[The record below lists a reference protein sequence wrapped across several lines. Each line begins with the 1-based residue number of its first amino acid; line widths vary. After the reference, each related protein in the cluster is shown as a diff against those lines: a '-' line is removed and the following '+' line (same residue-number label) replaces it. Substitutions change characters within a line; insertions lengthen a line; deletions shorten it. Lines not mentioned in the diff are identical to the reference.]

1 MREVSREWLE
11 FLREQYPKG
20 SRVRLTKMGN
30 DPHPIPPGSMGTLK
44 YIDDVGQFHVKWDNG
59 RGLALIIGED
69 QFQILPPEPQTIKF
83 YMPLTAQ
90 LYAYDDWGD
99 LEEYGNDLDG
109 SELRDYQSC
118 IHEALLENQM
128 PEEKNRGLMHWY
140 DKPDGV
146 NTKVQSVMLD
156 VESRDGQLWG
166 VAECKVNGTLLPEEK
181 EALAE
186 YISGQASDGWG
197 EGFEQRAIKL
207 NDGELYVSLWNSSNW
222 SIQTEEE
229 RFSPD
234 SLTRLPDLCW
244 SVLPSEGTLICIKR
258 GESGYYDE
266 LLAGLEKQGLSLP
279 TADEWAYLCGG
290 GCRTLFP
297 WGDGMDYSMHLHHF
311 ESPEDEDKPFDMEEP
326 NFFGVS
332 IAYDPYM
339 REVVKAEQFTT
350 CGGDGGR
357 SICGGLG
364 IFLGFLPCSPHYK
377 PEVQEDKELNGD
389 YDFYRPI
396 IRVEAI

>member
-1 MREVSREWLE
+1 M
-11 FLREQYPKG
+11 
-20 SRVRLTKMGN
+20 LT
-30 DPHPIPPGSMGTLK
+30 T
-44 YIDDVGQFHVKWDNG
+44 
-59 RGLALIIGED
+59 
-69 QFQILPPEPQTIKF
+69 
-83 YMPLTAQ
+83 
-90 LYAYDDWGD
+90 DWGD

-244 SVLPSEGTLICIKR
+244 SVLPGEGTLICIKR
-258 GESGYYDE
+258 GESGYYPSDWSTKDRAQNRW
-266 LLAGLEKQGLSLP
+266 LADYNNQRRGITPAQEQAMLTSSMCGWDVP
-279 TADEWAYLCGG
+279 GADPKWYEEQQEQNGG
-290 GCRTLFP
+290 EMTL
-297 WGDGMDYSMHLHHF
+297 G
-311 ESPEDEDKPFDMEEP
+311 
-326 NFFGVS
+326 
-332 IAYDPYM
+332 
-339 REVVKAEQFTT
+339 
-350 CGGDGGR
+350 
-357 SICGGLG
+357 
-364 IFLGFLPCSPHYK
+364 
-377 PEVQEDKELNGD
+377 
-389 YDFYRPI
+389 
-396 IRVEAI
+396 